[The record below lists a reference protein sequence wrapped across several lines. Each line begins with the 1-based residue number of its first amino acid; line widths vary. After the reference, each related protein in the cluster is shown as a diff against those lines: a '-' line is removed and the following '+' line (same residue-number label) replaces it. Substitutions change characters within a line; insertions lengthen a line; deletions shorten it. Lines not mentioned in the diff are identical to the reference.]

1 MRPFYLIPVVFSLSL
16 GLTACSHKDEKPV
29 EEKPAFDLVPQR
41 AQLQQA
47 KDLEKKLQDEA
58 EERRKVIELQTN
70 PK

>member
-1 MRPFYLIPVVFSLSL
+1 MRPFFIIPVLAGLTL
-16 GLTACSHKDEKPV
+16 GLVGCSSKDEKAV

-47 KDLEKKLQDEA
+47 KDLEKKMQDEA

-70 PK
+70 TK